1 MAAAM
6 TTECPSSAT
15 PRGCFLPPL
24 PLAGEGAEPRE
35 AGGGSLRESQRRR
48 QFVVVNAIS
57 PVEQLP
63 QHVVHGL
70 AVLRSRRRRVA
81 LRRLRRRGWIG
92 GGRGG
97 GKIGASGPPPLPQR
111 CAS

>member
-1 MAAAM
+1 MHVFRHPARLLSS
-6 TTECPSSAT
+6 PSPA
-15 PRGCFLPPL
+15 C
-24 PLAGEGAEPRE
+24 
-35 AGGGSLRESQRRR
+35 GGGCRAKRGGWGLSPRVPTPPA
-48 QFVVVNAIS
+48 VVGVVSAIS